1 MEVITSNNGRQP
13 WTMQGSQPEAPLS
26 DVPLSLTPRQWEV
39 AGPRVSR
46 VWRGAHPVLTKGSVA
61 GGAWK
66 ESTCVTQDLWKTLEA
81 ALVAAFGRKFICGS
95 GIPPGCCHHFAVCFQ
110 TPLRGA
116 WARVRGRVGKA
127 QDASAALRR
136 QSAILG
142 QDDKGGKADSW
153 LRFGMTK
160 SFRMT
165 KAACD
170 IDHRLFTRSPVF
182 VILRSL

>member
-1 MEVITSNNGRQP
+1 MSLCPSRHVSGR
-13 WTMQGSQPEAPLS
+13 L
-26 DVPLSLTPRQWEV
+26 R
-39 AGPRVSR
+39 GPRVSR

-61 GGAWK
+61 PGACGRK
-66 ESTCVTQDLWKTLEA
+66 VHASHRGCGKLWNRRRWLR
-81 ALVAAFGRKFICGS
+81 LGRKFICGS
-95 GIPPGCCHHFAVCFQ
+95 GTPPGCCHHFAVCFQ